1 MALEVTGFDI
11 QVSTKT
17 FDTGMR
23 RVAKNLRNLER
34 QANTVNASINKVF
47 RLRENQ
53 IVGNKAFTRLG
64 QLKASVDTVTASLAE
79 MAAASQA
86 ADAAMAR
93 SAASS
98 AGAIERNA
106 LAAAQAQRAYT
117 ASAGASTKLASG
129 LTLVDAGAK
138 KTTASLTASAA
149 AAKKASAAYQ
159 ASMAS
164 AGRYTSG
171 ATMFAQRPEVATA
184 MQRSMRDFRTQ
195 VAGAVAQ
202 QGMFSRVLSKTR
214 QGMAG
219 LGTAAAESSKRVVES
234 TRKMS
239 KGLSG
244 VHSGAMRLRYLLAS
258 MGGFLVLAGSL
269 RLLSEYQFRM
279 SGVQA
284 ITAATAQEMQNM
296 DELARHLGATTMKFA
311 REAAHGMRQLAQA
324 GFTAREAMEAIG
336 GTLDLSIAGTVDMGS
351 AVEITATSI
360 RAFNMEAW
368 EAVRVA
374 DVLAKAATSSNT
386 TIILLGESL
395 RYVAPIAASV
405 GMDIETTAAAI
416 GILGNAGIKGSM
428 AGASLRRVISS
439 LVKPTAG
446 AHKAIERLGLSA
458 RDLNPTFAASSDE
471 MSRLVEI
478 MYRLRAAGMGARE
491 AFEIFGL
498 RGGPAATALAM
509 GIDRFAELEQ
519 KTRNAA
525 GAAQEMARIMGTNL
539 RGDTLRLISTLQE
552 LVFQMGEQGLLG
564 ATQKLVQH
572 WTQVTRVLGGI
583 ESPLQ
588 EGNEAAADT
597 VETLRMLWNVLKA
610 VAVATGI
617 TWLLGFFKKLIIVLV
632 DLHTKTKAVSGIWG
646 KLATAARA
654 GGVWGR
660 LAIGIAGVGAALY
673 HMATRATEVEQ
684 EVSRMNERIAKTNEI
699 AAMATELKG
708 AELIDWGEKYGL
720 PQQKKAIK
728 ELERA
733 QINHN
738 KQMDKAVTSGLRVYE
753 TRLGFMDKLLAPI
766 TPLGLGQFAE
776 ALLQQTR
783 ELKALEATRQSR
795 DEALKAYLNLVGE
808 THRAE
813 WEMALQKLKDRELFQ
828 EVPQVQGETARII
841 ADTSR
846 REDEIELLKFEA
858 GIAREIR
865 DIEIDRDNTLLEIEA
880 KRAAIAERYEKK
892 EGFFKG
898 PQTAALEESL
908 QEQLIELTRQET
920 AVIEGSTA
928 RIREANKTREEYTKA
943 LSDQKSM
950 LEELMTPHDKYIKSL
965 ERIQELSKMR
975 DLDTGKPFLSQKE
988 AAELISNATDELIE
1002 QEETLQET
1010 ARAWESFDAA
1020 TQGYAASLKAV
1031 QTPTERYNESLELLT
1046 QRHERIWGVHAKTE
1060 EAQAELARMVD
1071 HLTDSLIDQEEAFQY
1086 LERGMDSLSTV
1097 TDRWVTGIEGMRTP
1111 LQQYHEDLEQIA
1123 KDYERLIQVEGD
1135 HARLGRERAHLED
1148 QAYLEMIRAG
1158 QQQEAQRQEDAMT
1171 RATAG
1176 MPTYARDYVE
1186 STGLVELGDVIEKMG
1201 SEQLPILSDAFSD
1214 FFGDLI
1220 TGSANA
1226 KEALLSLANEVARSG
1241 TRILVEFLM
1250 SRALQSTFKRDQA
1263 VGDGGPGG
1271 AALAAAGQLSQLD
1284 IKPGEQTSSGGGQPA
1299 WMKIVGSILSLGSMV
1314 AGGVGGAASGAWG
1327 ALSGMFGAGGGGGN
1341 LPVTVRVH
1349 KGGIAGSRLPTVPVH
1364 PAVFAGAQQFATG
1377 GMVGFKSGNLAATD
1391 IPAILHRGELVSPL
1405 KGGRLPVTMTGGGSG
1420 YTRTPGGTTVPL
1432 DVEGDNDGWQ
1442 AAPVIFQRGAI
1453 MVVAQKG
1460 ERLDET
1466 SAQAVRRAFA
1476 EGARQNRRNR
1486 R

>member
-395 RYVAPIAASV
+395 RYVAPVAASV

-498 RGGPAATALAM
+498 RGGPAATALVM

-699 AAMATELKG
+699 AAMAT
-708 AELIDWGEKYGL
+708 
-720 PQQKKAIK
+720 
-728 ELERA
+728 
-733 QINHN
+733 
-738 KQMDKAVTSGLRVYE
+738 
-753 TRLGFMDKLLAPI
+753 
-766 TPLGLGQFAE
+766 GQFAE

-1250 SRALQSTFKRDQA
+1250 SRALQSTFKSDQA